1 MISLPTLKDVA
12 KLACVDVSTVSR
24 ALNNNPCVHAE
35 TKKRIM
41 DAVEKLAYRPNLL
54 ARGLRQGKRHSVGIV
69 VPHLHLSVFSMIAQS
84 IEKTLRDA
92 GYSSFLCS
100 VEDNPIAERDSLNRL
115 RNGLVDGIIIAG
127 TGKNKKLIQDIHS
140 SGLAVTQ
147 VIRIQDNSLNS
158 VTVDY
163 YKCGY
168 EAVHFLYKKGCRHI
182 GLITGSLKLSPYKF
196 RYHGYRDAMMELGL
210 REVTAEAK
218 KYSNLLDYGYKAAK
232 EMLDSHPE
240 IDAIIAAMDAQGIGA
255 LRALKEAHKKVP
267 QEVKVISLTGHEIGS
282 MLETTM
288 TTMEMPAVEIGKKA
302 AELILSEIESKDK
315 GETPVERVVYTSKL
329 IEREST

>member
-1 MISLPTLKDVA
+1 MPTLRDVA
-12 KLACVDVSTVSR
+12 KLACCDVSTVSR

-41 DAVEKLAYRPNLL
+41 AAVEKLSYRPNLL
-54 ARGLRQGKRHSVGIV
+54 AKGLRQGKRHSVGIV

-84 IEKTLRDA
+84 IEATLREA
-92 GYSSFLCS
+92 GYSAFLCS

-127 TGKNKKLIQDIHS
+127 TGKNKNLIRDIHS
-140 SGLAVTQ
+140 SRLAITQ
-147 VIRIQDNSLNS
+147 VIRVQDNTLNS

-196 RYHGYRDAMMELGL
+196 RLQGYRDAMMELGM
-210 REVTAEAK
+210 REFTAEAK
-218 KYSNLLDYGYKAAK
+218 RYSNQLDYGYTSTK
-232 EMLDSHPE
+232 EMLKIHPE
-240 IDAIIAAMDAQGIGA
+240 LDAIIAAMDAQGIGA
-255 LRALKEAHKKVP
+255 LRALKEARKKVP
-267 QEVKVISLTGHEIGS
+267 GDVRVISLTGHELGS

-302 AELILSEIESKDK
+302 AQLVLAEIEANSGGDA
-315 GETPVERVVYTSKL
+315 PVERVVYTSKL